1 MSEATLY
8 YNPRC
13 SKSRGALEL
22 LEARNIDL
30 TIIEYLD
37 APLDRDALV
46 AVIVA
51 SDSSPAEFVRTGD
64 QAFKDA
70 GLGLTDNASA
80 EAVADILLQC
90 PPALQ
95 RPIFV
100 MGGKSVIARPPERA
114 LELL

>member
-1 MSEATLY
+1 MGKATLY

-37 APLDRDALV
+37 TPLDRDALV

-51 SDSSPAEFVRTGD
+51 SDSRPAEFVRTGD
-64 QAFKDA
+64 QGRSKTTRS
-70 GLGLTDNASA
+70 G
-80 EAVADILLQC
+80 
-90 PPALQ
+90 
-95 RPIFV
+95 R
-100 MGGKSVIARPPERA
+100 
-114 LELL
+114 